1 MGLQGIIWSE
11 NRLNHR
17 VPQSSMYWNM
27 MSFYNLCKHSWQ
39 SQRTGYAGH
48 PGTVIA
54 SLPSTTKSPGHW
66 LSWEEVGN
74 CLGEKLR
81 KCKWNCQEKK
91 KEQDRDLAK
100 KALPAADQQN
110 LDRMRSRLT
119 TTPHARKPSGN
130 LTKEATLRLVTTLGN
145 CSLGFRNNNCFRTH
159 SAHALHSLCNSFLT
173 YRYRS
178 LSHLIH
184 IK

>member
-1 MGLQGIIWSE
+1 MAKSEDRLCWAPWDSNSFLAFNNKKPRTLIILRRGWE
-11 NRLNHR
+11 LFGRETKKM
-17 VPQSSMYWNM
+17 QM
-27 MSFYNLCKHSWQ
+27 K
-39 SQRTGYAGH
+39 
-48 PGTVIA
+48 
-54 SLPSTTKSPGHW
+54 LP
-66 LSWEEVGN
+66 
-74 CLGEKLR
+74 R
-81 KCKWNCQEKK
+81 KK

>member
-91 KEQDRDLAK
+91 KRTGQGFGQESPTSCRPTESGQNEKQAHNYTSCQEAK
-100 KALPAADQQN
+100 WKSHKGGHSEACDHLGK
-110 LDRMRSRLT
+110 LLT
-119 TTPHARKPSGN
+119 RIS
-130 LTKEATLRLVTTLGN
+130 E
-145 CSLGFRNNNCFRTH
+145 
-159 SAHALHSLCNSFLT
+159 
-173 YRYRS
+173 
-178 LSHLIH
+178 
-184 IK
+184 